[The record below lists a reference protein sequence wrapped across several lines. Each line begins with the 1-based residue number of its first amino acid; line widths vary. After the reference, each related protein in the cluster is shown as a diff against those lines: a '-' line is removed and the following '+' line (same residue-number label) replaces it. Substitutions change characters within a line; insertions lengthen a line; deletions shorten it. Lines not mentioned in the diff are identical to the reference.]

1 MTALNLAGMSVWP
14 ARRIAP
20 EVAMPKILDRV
31 VRQLLAAKGVANPY
45 AVGVSAMQKAGNL
58 KKGTLQATKQG
69 VKRGNMT
76 PAAREQARRA
86 RAK

>member
-1 MTALNLAGMSVWP
+1 
-14 ARRIAP
+14 
-20 EVAMPKILDRV
+20 MPKILDRV
-31 VRQLLAAKGVANPY
+31 VSQLKAKGVADPY

-69 VKRGNMT
+69 VRRGNMT
-76 PAAREQARRA
+76 PDQRDKARRA

>member
-1 MTALNLAGMSVWP
+1 
-14 ARRIAP
+14 
-20 EVAMPKILDRV
+20 MPKILDRV
-31 VRQLLAAKGVANPY
+31 VRQLKAKGVADPY

-69 VKRGNMT
+69 VRRGNMT
-76 PAAREQARRA
+76 PDQRDKARRD